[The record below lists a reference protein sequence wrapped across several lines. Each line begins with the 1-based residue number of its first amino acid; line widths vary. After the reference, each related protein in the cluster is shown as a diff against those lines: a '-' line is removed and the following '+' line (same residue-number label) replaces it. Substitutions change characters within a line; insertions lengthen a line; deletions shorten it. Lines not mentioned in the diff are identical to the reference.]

1 MSICSRVLA
10 VTNQGL
16 IMEYNIYDVLEKV
29 RTRTGMYIG
38 EQKLEN
44 LMSFLAGYRFAMESI
59 GAVNISQPDFH
70 GFHDWVAAK
79 YGFYESTS
87 GWARM
92 ILHVELGFGPRE
104 QCIDLNKIA
113 NEIHHRKSMKR
124 FFDLVDEFKG

>member
-70 GFHDWVAAK
+70 GFTIGLLRNTVFMNPH
-79 YGFYESTS
+79 
-87 GWARM
+87 
-92 ILHVELGFGPRE
+92 LGG
-104 QCIDLNKIA
+104 L
-113 NEIHHRKSMKR
+113 
-124 FFDLVDEFKG
+124 G